1 MKYSDL
7 EKFKKLH
14 FIGIGGSGMYP
25 LVQILFEK
33 GFIISGSDNNT
44 GDNIDRELKMGLNI
58 SIGHKAENVIGKDAI
73 VYSAAIMKDNI
84 ELVEAIKRNIPIIE
98 RSELLGILTE
108 QYNSCY
114 CVCGTHGKTTTSSM
128 ITEILL
134 AADMDPTA
142 VIGGKLDSIN
152 GSGRCGKTQNM
163 VVEAC
168 EFVDTFLKL
177 YPDTSVILNIDE
189 DHLDYFKSMDR
200 LKKSFNKFAHM
211 TKNVVVYNGDDKNTV
226 DSVKDITNAVS
237 FGQNHTNKYYFDNVI
252 RKDESHCSFDTY
264 KDNRIIGQIN
274 LNIPGEHNIYN
285 ATGAVA
291 LSLENGI
298 DFKYI
303 QKGLKNFN
311 GVHRRMDCIGKYKN
325 ITIFDDYAHHPAEIA
340 SALQS
345 IRSMFP
351 GRKICAV
358 FQPHLF
364 TRTRDFAEDFAHSL
378 SLADSVILLGIY
390 PAREK
395 PIPGV
400 TSELIFNR
408 ITCQDKVLIDKEE
421 LLDLL
426 KTKDTDVLVTLGAGD
441 IDRYIDKI
449 TALKEA

>member
-58 SIGHKAENVIGKDAI
+58 SIGHKAENVIEKDAI

-168 EFVDTFLKL
+168 EYVDTFLHL
-177 YPDTSVILNIDE
+177 FPDNTLILNIDN

-252 RKDESHCSFDTY
+252 RKDASHCTFSIYKNNTY
-264 KDNRIIGQIN
+264 LGDIN

-291 LSLENGI
+291 IALENNI

-303 QKGLKNFN
+303 QNGLNNFN
-311 GVHRRMDCIGKYKN
+311 GVHRRMDYIGKYKG
-325 ITIFDDYAHHPAEIA
+325 ITVFDDYAHHPTELKATLETCKKLGFNKVWAI
-340 SALQS
+340 
-345 IRSMFP
+345 
-351 GRKICAV
+351 
-358 FQPHLF
+358 FQPF
-364 TRTRDFAEDFAHSL
+364 TFSRTYMLMDEFADVLKIADKVILTPIMGGREINNYGVKSENLQTKIKNSVLLPTFYDIAKYVRENAEDKDL
-378 SLADSVILLGIY
+378 VI
-390 PAREK
+390 
-395 PIPGV
+395 
-400 TSELIFNR
+400 
-408 ITCQDKVLIDKEE
+408 
-421 LLDLL
+421 
-426 KTKDTDVLVTLGAGD
+426 TLGCGD
-441 IDRYIDKI
+441 IYKCAKMIVS
-449 TALKEA
+449 